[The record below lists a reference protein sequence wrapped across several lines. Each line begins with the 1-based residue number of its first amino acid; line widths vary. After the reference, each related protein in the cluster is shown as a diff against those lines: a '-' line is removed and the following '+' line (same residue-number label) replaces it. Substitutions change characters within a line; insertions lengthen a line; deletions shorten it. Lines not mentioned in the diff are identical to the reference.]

1 MNKKVIF
8 ILTIISISLFS
19 FAGCNKNNA
28 TLYEGIF
35 GKGILADGCPNEVRI
50 TKTIPN
56 GLPVNTILAVSF
68 VDDSIKVNQLQGG
81 GKITFK
87 IIKYSPDTTGYL
99 AICIWPTYDATIE
112 LAN

>member
-35 GKGILADGCPNEVRI
+35 INGNSCQNTVSI
-50 TKTIPN
+50 TKSIHD
-56 GLPVNTILAVSF
+56 GLPVNTSF
-68 VDDSIKVNQLQGG
+68 YVTFVNDSTRVKQLKDRE
-81 GKITFK
+81 KIVFK
-87 IIKYSPDTTGYL
+87 IIKYNRDTVGHFANCL
-99 AICIWPTYDATIE
+99 WADYDATIE
-112 LAN
+112 LEN